1 MSSEYPRK
9 VRGMSNADYHAMND
23 HLNRS
28 FMTAVEKGGGE
39 VQQWLDEGNSLTTGS
54 KSMTLGSRFDTVISG
69 ACEGKAFNEMVAIPP
84 ADVLAS
90 NGARRGGK
98 YDEWKAQAAAKGL
111 IDCNAEEAWQ
121 LQVMYDHLLLND
133 AARQLVEE
141 TTETQV
147 SVFFELN
154 GHRCRVRPDGCTPTL
169 WWDLKTTSS
178 TWDKL
183 HLSAREYGYY
193 EQEWFYVQA
202 AMALGMEHHR
212 MPFVFVQTMPP
223 FKCKVFCQPVDLVE
237 EAGRR
242 MVRVMEEIRL
252 RRETG
257 IYEPADAGEIT
268 EMVVP
273 AWARKQEEEVITL

>member
-28 FMTAVEKGGGE
+28 FATAVAKYGGE
-39 VQQWLDEGNSLTTGS
+39 AQKWMDEGYSLFSGS
-54 KSMTLGSRFDTVISG
+54 KATTLGSRFDTLISG
-69 ACEGKAFNEMVAIPP
+69 ACEGKQFSEMVAVPP
-84 ADVLAS
+84 PEVLAS

-98 YDEWKAQAAAKGL
+98 YEEFKAKAAAKGM

-121 LQVMYDHLLLND
+121 LEKMYDHLFAND
-133 AARQLVEE
+133 AARHLVEA
-141 TTETQV
+141 TTETQI

-178 TWDKL
+178 TWDKI
-183 HLSAREYGYY
+183 HLSASEYGYY

-202 AMALGMEHHR
+202 AMAVGMEHHR

-223 FKCKVFCQPVDLVE
+223 FKCKVFYQPVDLVE

-273 AWARKQEEEVITL
+273 AWARKQEEEVITV

>member
-1 MSSEYPRK
+1 MDSVYPRK
-9 VRGMSNADYHAMND
+9 VVGMSNADYHAMND
-23 HLNRS
+23 HLGRS
-28 FMTAVEKGGGE
+28 YMHAVAKGGGE
-39 VQQWLDEGNSLTTGS
+39 VQQWLDEGHSLFAGNKAT
-54 KSMTLGSRFDTVISG
+54 TLGSRFDALITG
-69 ACEGKAFNEMVAIPP
+69 ACEGKQFSDMVCSPP
-84 ADVLAS
+84 PEVLAS

-111 IDCNAEEAWQ
+111 IDCNQEEAWQ
-121 LQVMYDHLLLND
+121 LEVMYDHLFANP

-154 GHRCRVRPDGCTPTL
+154 GHRCKVRPDGCTPHL

-183 HLSAREYGYY
+183 FLSVRDYGYA
-193 EQEWFYVQA
+193 EQEWFYVQG
-202 AMALGMEHHR
+202 AMALGMDHHR

-223 FKCKVFCQPVDLVE
+223 YKCKVFYLPVELVE

-242 MVRVMEEIRL
+242 LTRVMEEIRL

-268 EMVVP
+268 EIVVP
-273 AWARKQEEEVITL
+273 AWARKQEEEVIVL